1 MGLGISM
8 KGPTVMFFGIL
19 FIVLV
24 SVAAL
29 SIILMRQLFPSYKKP
44 KIMCIFYVLTSVS
57 IFALFFGRGW
67 LDHLPFAGDLMLLVV
82 IWFVSLT
89 FLIAF
94 SPAVFLV
101 KKLIAK
107 IGVDDGARDL
117 SRRQFL
123 KTAGIAM
130 PILAATCSSYG
141 TFYSSRNIVDVQ
153 HDIFLAD
160 LDQAFSGF
168 TIAQLSDVHLGWFFS
183 VDKLK
188 ATLEHIAA
196 QKPDVLAVTGDLFD
210 DVDTIVLAA
219 QTLEL
224 YVEQFPQGIYFVWG
238 NHEYMRGIPQ
248 IEAALANTRVK
259 VLRNENALL
268 VKASNPVYFIGVDY
282 PMERDTAKQA
292 AECQMMMAT
301 ALKGVPAKA
310 TKILLSHHSI
320 LIDNAFDNQID
331 LTMTGHTHGGQIVVL
346 GMPIFQGFKYMRGM
360 YKKGALYGSVN
371 SGAGSWFPFR
381 FGCPPEI
388 TFFTLK
394 KEV

>member
-1 MGLGISM
+1 M
-8 KGPTVMFFGIL
+8 KGPNFMFFGIL

-29 SIILMRQLFPSYKKP
+29 SIILMRKLFPSYKNP
-44 KIMCIFYVLTSVS
+44 KIMRIFYALTSVS

-67 LDHLPFAGDLMLLVV
+67 LDHLPFAGDLMLLIV

-89 FLIAF
+89 FLIVF
-94 SPAVFLV
+94 SPAAFVI
-101 KKLIAK
+101 KKFIAK
-107 IGVDDGARDL
+107 IGQDDSAKDL

-123 KTAGIAM
+123 KTAGVAM
-130 PILAATCSSYG
+130 PILATGCSAYG
-141 TFYSSRNIVDVQ
+141 TFYSSRNIVDVK
-153 HDIFLAD
+153 HEIFLAD
-160 LDQAFSGF
+160 LDQTLSGF

-183 VDKLK
+183 IDKLK
-188 ATLEHIAA
+188 KTLDHIAA

-219 QTLEL
+219 KTLEL

-248 IEAALANTRVK
+248 IEAALANTRIK
-259 VLRNENALL
+259 VLKNENDLL
-268 VKASNPVYFIGVDY
+268 FKASNPLYFIGVDY
-282 PMERDTAKQA
+282 PMERDTAKQK
-292 AECQMMMAT
+292 AECHEMLET
-301 ALKGVPAKA
+301 ALEGIPAKS

-320 LIDNAFDNQID
+320 LIDNAFDNKID

-360 YKKGALYGSVN
+360 YKKEALYGYVN

>member
-1 MGLGISM
+1 M
-8 KGPTVMFFGIL
+8 KGPTFIFFGVL
-19 FIVLV
+19 LIVLV

-29 SIILMRQLFPSYKKP
+29 SIILMRQLFPIYKKP
-44 KIMCIFYVLTSVS
+44 QIMRIFYLLTSVS
-57 IFALFFGRGW
+57 IFALFLGRGW
-67 LDHLPFAGDLMLLVV
+67 LDKLPFAGDLMLFIV

-89 FLIAF
+89 FLIVF
-94 SPAVFLV
+94 SPAAFVV
-101 KKLIAK
+101 KKIIIQ
-107 IGVDDGARDL
+107 IGKDDGARNL

-123 KTAGIAM
+123 KTAGVAM
-130 PILAATCSSYG
+130 PILAAGCSSYG
-141 TFYSSRNIVDVQ
+141 TFYSSRNIVDVK
-153 HDIFLAD
+153 HEIFLAD
-160 LDQAFSGF
+160 LDQTLSGF

-183 VDKLK
+183 IDKLK
-188 ATLEHIAA
+188 RTLDHIAA

-248 IEAALANTRVK
+248 IEAALKNTRVT
-259 VLRNENALL
+259 VLKNANDLL
-268 VKASNPVYFIGVDY
+268 AKATRPLYFIGVDY
-282 PMERDTAKQA
+282 PMERDTVKQA
-292 AECQMMMAT
+292 AECQQMLET
-301 ALKGVPAKA
+301 ALDGIPTKS

-320 LIDNAFDNQID
+320 LIDNAFDHKID

-360 YKKGALYGSVN
+360 YKKEALHGYVN

>member
-1 MGLGISM
+1 M
-8 KGPTVMFFGIL
+8 KGPIFMFFVIL

-29 SIILMRQLFPSYKKP
+29 SIVLMRQLFPVYKKP
-44 KIMCIFYVLTSVS
+44 QIMRVFYVLTSVS

-67 LDHLPFAGDLMLLVV
+67 LDQLPFAGDLMLLIV

-94 SPAVFLV
+94 SPAVFVV
-101 KKLIAK
+101 KKVIAK
-107 IGVDDGARDL
+107 IGVDDDARDL

-123 KTAGIAM
+123 KTAGAAV

-141 TFYSSRNIVDVQ
+141 TFYSSRTIVDVK
-153 HDIFLAD
+153 HEIFVAD
-160 LDQAFSGF
+160 LDQTFSGF

-183 VDKLK
+183 IDKLK
-188 ATLEHIAA
+188 QTLDHIVA

-224 YVEQFPQGIYFVWG
+224 YVDQFPQGIYFIWG
-238 NHEYMRGIPQ
+238 NHEYMRGISK
-248 IEAALANTRVK
+248 IKAALANTRVK
-259 VLRNENALL
+259 VLRNENDLL
-268 VKASNPVYFIGVDY
+268 AKAASPLYFIGVDY

-292 AECQMMMAT
+292 AECQQMLET
-301 ALKGVPAKA
+301 ALTGIPAKS
-310 TKILLSHHSI
+310 TKILLSHHSV
-320 LIDNAFDNQID
+320 LIDNAFDNKID

-360 YKKGALYGSVN
+360 YKKEALYGYVN

-381 FGCPPEI
+381 LGCPPEI